1 MEDKNSIDV
10 LYPSNNGIYP
20 DIKSWVIEG
29 VHGKKL
35 HLKTFI
41 RKQYKKVWYLQEVYA
56 VYILEGYDFD
66 GTIRLINS
74 FHHNVYAAL
83 AMDITEITLSFCA
96 KDKNQIPE
104 RERLMRYATQSEV
117 YPTYIIPT
125 DVVKDTWYI
134 VDFITKNGKHRSDLV
149 KFKEFDNLSK
159 SVLIFSS
166 IFRYSPE
173 DRYRY
178 DLEDENKI
186 YLRHID
192 DIEAIKVATPE
203 QVLSCF
209 PNEKF

>member
-10 LYPSNNGIYP
+10 LYQNNNGIYP
-20 DIKSWVIEG
+20 DIKSRVVEG
-29 VHGKKL
+29 GHGKEL

-41 RKQYKKVWYLQEVYA
+41 RKQYKKAWYLKEVYST
-56 VYILEGYDFD
+56 YTLEGYDLD

-74 FHHNVYAAL
+74 FHDNVYSTIL
-83 AMDITEITLSFCA
+83 SEITEHTLKYYT
-96 KDKNQIPE
+96 KDKNHISE
-104 RERLMRYATQSEV
+104 RERLVICTNYLEGC
-117 YPTYIIPT
+117 PIYIIPT
-125 DVVKDTWYI
+125 DAIKDTWYI
-134 VDFITKNGKHRSDLV
+134 IDFITKNGKHRSDLV

-166 IFRYSPE
+166 IFRYNPE

-178 DLEDENKI
+178 DLEDEDKI
-186 YLRHID
+186 YSRHID